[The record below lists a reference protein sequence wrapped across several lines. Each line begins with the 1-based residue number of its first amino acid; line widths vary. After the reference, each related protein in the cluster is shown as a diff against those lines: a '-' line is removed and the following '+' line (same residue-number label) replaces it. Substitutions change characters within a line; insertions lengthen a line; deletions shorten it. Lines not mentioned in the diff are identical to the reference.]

1 MWLRDTGACLL
12 RLALLQLKVREM
24 PGQRAFKAGKML
36 ESVSR
41 IDMWLPSSV
50 W

>member
-1 MWLRDTGACLL
+1 MWLRNMGACLP
-12 RLALLQLKVREM
+12 RRALLQLKVREM

-41 IDMWLPSSV
+41 IDTWLPSSV